1 MAADAPL
8 LPFAPAPVRRSA
20 SEPLYA
26 QVARDITAHVRR
38 GTMTPGQRL
47 PAEAVLAEA
56 YGVNR
61 LTVREA
67 LSSLARQGLVRRVQ
81 GVGSFVADAPVR
93 VRVDAAAG
101 DLTDAIRGQ
110 GLTVREDVLEVAA
123 APAGAVP
130 GGPFTAFPGP
140 VTILWTRRVVLDV
153 PWSLTLTW
161 LPAALA
167 GRDVRAGIEA
177 SPAALVAQHQ
187 GLRLRPAERA
197 ITAAPAAP
205 SDAEQL
211 DIATGAPLIVLSGGD
226 VDQHGRRIAQV
237 AERIRGD
244 RAEYAVDLRGPAG
257 G

>member
-1 MAADAPL
+1 MAADAPV

-26 QVARDITAHVRR
+26 QVARDMAAHIRR
-38 GTMTPGQRL
+38 GTVAAGQRL
-47 PAEAVLAEA
+47 PPEPVLAEA

-67 LSSLARQGLVRRVQ
+67 LASLTRQGLVRRVQ

-93 VRVDAAAG
+93 HRVDATG
-101 DLTDAIRGQ
+101 DLVEALRRQ
-110 GLTVREDVLEVAA
+110 GLTVVEEVLQVAP
-123 APAGAVP
+123 APAGSVP
-130 GGPFTAFPGP
+130 GGPFAAFPGP
-140 VTILWTRRVVLDV
+140 VTILWTRRVVGDV
-153 PWSLTLTW
+153 PWSLALTW

-167 GRDVRAGIEA
+167 GSDLGAGAEV
-177 SPAALVAQHQ
+177 SAADILGQRH
-187 GLRLRPAERA
+187 GLRLRPAGRTV
-197 ITAAPAAP
+197 TAAPAAP

-226 VDQHGRRIAQV
+226 VDQHGRRVAQV

-244 RAEYAVDLRGPAG
+244 RAEYAVDLPAPAAG
-257 G
+257 

>member
-1 MAADAPL
+1 MSTDAAA
-8 LPFAPAPVRRSA
+8 LPYPPAPVRRSA

-26 QVARDITAHVRR
+26 QVARDVAAHVRL

-47 PAEAVLAEA
+47 PPEPVLAEA

-67 LSSLARQGLVRRVQ
+67 LASLARQGLVRRVQ

-93 VRVDAAAG
+93 HRADAAAG
-101 DLTDAIRGQ
+101 DLTDALRRQ
-110 GLTVREDVLEVAA
+110 GLTVREEVLEVAA
-123 APAGAVP
+123 TPAEAVP
-130 GGPFTAFPGP
+130 GGPFAAFPGP
-140 VTILWTRRVVLDV
+140 VTILWTRRVVEDL

-161 LPAALA
+161 MPAALA
-167 GRDVRAGIEA
+167 GRDVRAGTEA
-177 SPAALVAQHQ
+177 TPAALIAQNH
-187 GLRLRPAERA
+187 GLRVRPGDRA
-197 ITAAPAAP
+197 VTAAPAAP

-244 RAEYAVDLRGPAG
+244 RAEYAVDLRGAASR
-257 G
+257 